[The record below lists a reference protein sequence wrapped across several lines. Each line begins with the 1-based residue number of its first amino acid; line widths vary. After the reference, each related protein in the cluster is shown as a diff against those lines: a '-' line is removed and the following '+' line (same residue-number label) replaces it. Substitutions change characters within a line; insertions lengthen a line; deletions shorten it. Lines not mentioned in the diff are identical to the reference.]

1 MKSLNLYIPNH
12 INSKILFKKLK
23 KFKKFFLKNMS
34 VKWKKFRIL
43 ARYSYYIILRK
54 EIDLANWEK
63 MFCANVI
70 SLI

>member
-1 MKSLNLYIPNH
+1 
-12 INSKILFKKLK
+12 
-23 KFKKFFLKNMS
+23 MS
-34 VKWKKFRIL
+34 VKWKKFRTL

-63 MFCANVI
+63 MFCANLI